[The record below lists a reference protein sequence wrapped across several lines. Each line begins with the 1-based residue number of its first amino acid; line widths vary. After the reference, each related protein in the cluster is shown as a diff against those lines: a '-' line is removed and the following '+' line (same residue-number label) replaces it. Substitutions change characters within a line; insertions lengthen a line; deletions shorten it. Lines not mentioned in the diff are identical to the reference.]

1 VSSTASTSGT
11 GSDPAPEWLP
21 FRSVVL
27 VMLHELAHCVHM
39 NHRAAFWKVRD
50 RYAVEMRE
58 LWAKGY
64 TGEGLWGQ
72 GRALGSTDDLEG
84 PMFGLEEGLP
94 AEVCGGVYR
103 RRRKRG
109 KKRKRGNDDGIK
121 REGGERLTYA
131 ERQQR
136 RIRRKFGEGG
146 TALGD
151 DELARAALERAAPKA
166 KGKGKPRVAQ
176 SARGRELRAQAALA
190 RLGQAQ
196 APGSGE
202 STIKKE
208 SKQSQLPFTK
218 PEPSVK
224 TEETD
229 DTESPSAT
237 ESEDEDGI
245 ATPGAETGDPEADMV
260 KVCPDT
266 TAEDGDGHVKA
277 ERQELRDLYNIP
289 PAPPSP

>member
-1 VSSTASTSGT
+1 
-11 GSDPAPEWLP
+11 
-21 FRSVVL
+21 
-27 VMLHELAHCVHM
+27 MLHELAHCVHM

-64 TGEGLWGQ
+64 SGEGLWGR

-84 PMFGLEEGLP
+84 PMIGLEEGLP

-109 KKRKRGNDDGIK
+109 KKRKRANDAGIK
-121 REGGERLTYA
+121 REDGERLTYA

-151 DELARAALERAAPKA
+151 DELARAALERGASKA

-202 STIKKE
+202 GTIKKE
-208 SKQSQLPFTK
+208 SKQSKLPFMK
-218 PEPSVK
+218 AEPVAKSEPSVK
-224 TEETD
+224 MEETD

-237 ESEDEDGI
+237 ESEDEDGLP
-245 ATPGAETGDPEADMV
+245 TPGADTGDPEADMV

-266 TAEDGDGHVKA
+266 ALEDGDGHVKA